1 MRDKIRHIGQWL
13 TALLI
18 VVLLV
23 GCSKS
28 SDNEGGEEPGKK
40 PVLKVYVFAPAHP
53 VVTRAADDVDA
64 SEAENK
70 IHSLHVWVFENHTR
84 EGDPHPEYDGKLVGH
99 IVLNNVDLSEAG
111 SEVSIDVSD
120 DFVAWNP
127 KKVDVYVA
135 ANVTESNCG
144 LKFDGNTDRATLE
157 GASLKCTYEND
168 NTTVNTDYFGVSSLV
183 SSVPSDGLPM
193 SGVLKNQ
200 TVYGESPV
208 FRVGD
213 AENGLANVKLVRAVS
228 KVRFVFS
235 KSSTNTDNLMVSSIT
250 LDGRDTEK
258 NLYGLP
264 NEEKLFL
271 NGVYPNDLEEV
282 NASAGYYAS
291 TSTLVSDIDGNT
303 IATNNSPAS
312 YGYDGTMTAQEYEN
326 LINKGISATPSELTE
341 LGRFYFRESDQK
353 VSGEIN
359 YSIGG
364 TPKKATFATPT
375 PTGFTRNHTWIVY
388 GYFVSSGNLLLNMVE
403 IKDWI
408 NIETPDEVYNW

>member
-1 MRDKIRHIGQWL
+1 M
-13 TALLI
+13 

-23 GCSKS
+23 GCGKS
-28 SDNEGGEEPGKK
+28 SDSEGGEEPGKK

-70 IHSLHVWVFENHTR
+70 IHSLHVWVFENHT
-84 EGDPHPEYDGKLVGH
+84 GDSSRPEDDGKLVGH

-120 DFVAWNP
+120 EFVAWNS

-157 GASLKCTYEND
+157 GASLKCTYKND
-168 NTTVNTDYFGVSSLV
+168 NTTVETDYFGVSSLV

-193 SGVLKNQ
+193 TGVLKNQ
-200 TVYGESPV
+200 PVYGESPV

-213 AENGLANVKLVRAVS
+213 TENGLANVKLVRAVS

-235 KSSTNTDNLMVSSIT
+235 KSSQNKDVLEVNSIT
-250 LDGRDTEK
+250 LDGRDAEK
-258 NLYGLP
+258 DLYGLP

-282 NASAGYYAS
+282 IASAGYYAS
-291 TSTLVSDIDGNT
+291 ASPLVSDINGNT

-326 LINKGISATPSELTE
+326 LINKGITSTPSELTE

-375 PTGFTRNHTWIVY
+375 ANGFTRNHTWIVY
-388 GYFVSSGNLLLNMVE
+388 GYFVSSGNLLLNIVE

-408 NIETPDEVYNW
+408 NIVTSEEVYNW

>member
-1 MRDKIRHIGQWL
+1 MRDEIRHIGQWL
-13 TALLI
+13 SALLL
-18 VVLLV
+18 VVLFV
-23 GCSKS
+23 GCGKS
-28 SDNEGGEEPGKK
+28 SDSEGGEEPGKK

-70 IHSLHVWVFENHTR
+70 IHNLHVWVFESS
-84 EGDPHPEYDGKLVGH
+84 DGKFVGH

-111 SEVSIDVSD
+111 SEVSIDISD
-120 DFVAWNP
+120 DFATKINNP
-127 KKVDVYVA
+127 SEDVYVDVYVA

-157 GASLKCTYEND
+157 GASLKCTYD
-168 NTTVNTDYFGVSSLV
+168 NTTVETDYFGVSSLV

-235 KSSTNTDNLMVSSIT
+235 KSSTNTDNLMVNSIT

-291 TSTLVSDIDGNT
+291 TSTLVSDINGNT

-375 PTGFTRNHTWIVY
+375 ANGFTRNHTWIVY

>member
-1 MRDKIRHIGQWL
+1 MIDEIRHIGQWL
-13 TALLI
+13 TALLM
-18 VVLLV
+18 VVLFV
-23 GCSKS
+23 GCGKS
-28 SDNEGGEEPGKK
+28 SDSEGGEEPGKK

-84 EGDPHPEYDGKLVGH
+84 EGDLHPEDDGKFVGH

-111 SEVSIDVSD
+111 SEVSIDISD
-120 DFVAWNP
+120 EFVARKPN
-127 KKVDVYVA
+127 VDVYVA

-144 LKFDGNTDRATLE
+144 ISFSATTTRTQLE
-157 GASLKCTYEND
+157 AAPIGQN
-168 NTTVNTDYFGVSSLV
+168 YFGVSSLV
-183 SSVPSDGLPM
+183 KTVPSDGLPM

-200 TVYGESPV
+200 PVYGESPV

-213 AENGLANVKLVRAVS
+213 EVNGLANVKLVRAVS

-235 KSSTNTDNLMVSSIT
+235 KSSTNTDDLMVSSIV
-250 LDGRDTEK
+250 LDGGAGDN

-271 NGVYPNDLEEV
+271 NGIYPEDQEEV
-282 NASAGYYAS
+282 NSSAGYDTGEAS
-291 TSTLVSDIDGNT
+291 LVSGISGST

-312 YGYDGTMTAQEYEN
+312 YGYDGKMTAQEYEN
-326 LINKGISATPSELTE
+326 LINAGISSTPSELTE
-341 LGRFYFRESDQK
+341 LGRFYFRESNKK

-375 PTGFTRNHTWIVY
+375 ANGFTRNHTWIVY

-408 NIETPDEVYNW
+408 NIETLDEVYNW

>member
-1 MRDKIRHIGQWL
+1 MRDEIRHIGQWL
-13 TALLI
+13 SALLM
-18 VVLLV
+18 VVLFV
-23 GCSKS
+23 GCGKS
-28 SDNEGGEEPGKK
+28 SDSEGGEEPGKK
-40 PVLKVYVFAPAHP
+40 SVLKVYVFAPAHP

-70 IHSLHVWVFENHTR
+70 IHSLHVWVFENHAN
-84 EGDPHPEYDGKLVGH
+84 ESDPDHAEDGKFVGH

-111 SEVSIDVSD
+111 SEVSIDISD
-120 DFVAWNP
+120 EFIARKP
-127 KKVDVYVA
+127 HVDVYVA

-144 LKFDGNTDRATLE
+144 ISFSATTTRTQLE
-157 GASLKCTYEND
+157 AAPIGQN
-168 NTTVNTDYFGVSSLV
+168 YFGVSSLV
-183 SSVPSDGLPM
+183 KTVPSDGLPM

-312 YGYDGTMTAQEYEN
+312 YGYDGKMTAQEYEN
-326 LINKGISATPSELTE
+326 LINAGISSTPSELTE

-375 PTGFTRNHTWIVY
+375 ANGFTRNHTWIVY

-408 NIETPDEVYNW
+408 NIETLDEVYNW

>member
-13 TALLI
+13 SALLM

-28 SDNEGGEEPGKK
+28 SDSEGGEEPAKK

-84 EGDPHPEYDGKLVGH
+84 EGDVHPEDDGKFVGH

-111 SEVSIDVSD
+111 SEVSIDISD
-120 DFVAWNP
+120 EFVARKPN
-127 KKVDVYVA
+127 VDVYVA

-168 NTTVNTDYFGVSSLV
+168 NTTVKTDYFGVSSLV
-183 SSVPSDGLPM
+183 SLVPSDGLPM

-200 TVYGESPV
+200 PVYGESPV

-213 AENGLANVKLVRAVS
+213 EDNGLANVKLVRAVS

-235 KSSTNTDNLMVSSIT
+235 KSSTNTDDLMVSSIV
-250 LDGRDTEK
+250 LDGGAGDI
-258 NLYGLP
+258 YGLP
-264 NEEKLFL
+264 NAEKLFL
-271 NGVYPNDLEEV
+271 NGIYPNDQEEV
-282 NASAGYYAS
+282 DSSAGYDNRDAS
-291 TSTLVSDIDGNT
+291 LVSGISGST
-303 IATNNSPAS
+303 IATNDSPAS

-326 LINKGISATPSELTE
+326 LINAGISSTPSKLTE
-341 LGRFYFRESDQK
+341 LGRFYFRESNQK
-353 VSGEIN
+353 LSGKIN

-364 TPKKATFATPT
+364 NPKTATFATPT
-375 PTGFTRNHTWIVY
+375 STGFARNHTWIVY

-408 NIETPDEVYNW
+408 NIETLDEVYNW

>member
-1 MRDKIRHIGQWL
+1 MIDEIRHIGQWL
-13 TALLI
+13 TALLM
-18 VVLLV
+18 VVLFV
-23 GCSKS
+23 GCGKS
-28 SDNEGGEEPGKK
+28 SDSEGGEEPGKK

-64 SEAENK
+64 STEENK
-70 IHSLHVWVFENHTR
+70 IHSLHVWVFENHA
-84 EGDPHPEYDGKLVGH
+84 EESDQYHSEDGKFVGH

-111 SEVSIDVSD
+111 SEVSIDISD
-120 DFVAWNP
+120 EFIARKP
-127 KKVDVYVA
+127 HVDVYVA

-144 LKFDGNTDRATLE
+144 ISFSATTTRTQLE
-157 GASLKCTYEND
+157 AAPIGQN
-168 NTTVNTDYFGVSSLV
+168 YFGVSSLV
-183 SSVPSDGLPM
+183 KTVPSDGLPM

-200 TVYGESPV
+200 PVYGESPV

-213 AENGLANVKLVRAVS
+213 EVNGLANVKLVRAVS

-235 KSSTNTDNLMVSSIT
+235 KSSTNTDDLMVSSIT

-312 YGYDGTMTAQEYEN
+312 YGYDGKMTAQEYEN

-388 GYFVSSGNLLLNMVE
+388 GYFVSSGNLLLNIVE

>member
-1 MRDKIRHIGQWL
+1 MIDEIRHIGQWL
-13 TALLI
+13 TALLM
-18 VVLLV
+18 VVLFV
-23 GCSKS
+23 GCGKS
-28 SDNEGGEEPGKK
+28 SDSEGGEEPGKK

-64 SEAENK
+64 STEENK
-70 IHSLHVWVFENHTR
+70 IHSLHVWVFENHA
-84 EGDPHPEYDGKLVGH
+84 EESDQYHSEDGKFVGH

-111 SEVSIDVSD
+111 SEVSIDISD
-120 DFVAWNP
+120 EFVARKPN
-127 KKVDVYVA
+127 VDVYVA

-168 NTTVNTDYFGVSSLV
+168 NTTVKTDYFGVSSLV

-291 TSTLVSDIDGNT
+291 TSTLVSVINGNT

-326 LINKGISATPSELTE
+326 LINKGITSTPSELTE
-341 LGRFYFRESDQK
+341 LGRFYFRESNQK

-375 PTGFTRNHTWIVY
+375 ANGFTRNHTWIVY

>member
-13 TALLI
+13 SALLM

-23 GCSKS
+23 GCGKS
-28 SDNEGGEEPGKK
+28 SDSEGGEEPGKK
-40 PVLKVYVFAPAHP
+40 SVLKVYVFAPAHP

-70 IHSLHVWVFENHTR
+70 IHSLHVWVFENHAN
-84 EGDPHPEYDGKLVGH
+84 ESDPYHAEDGKFVGH

-111 SEVSIDVSD
+111 SEVSIDISD
-120 DFVAWNP
+120 EFVARKPN
-127 KKVDVYVA
+127 VDVYVA

-168 NTTVNTDYFGVSSLV
+168 NTTVKTDYFGVSSLV

-235 KSSTNTDNLMVSSIT
+235 KSSTNTDNLMVNSIT
-250 LDGRDTEK
+250 LDGGNGTND
-258 NLYGLP
+258 LYGLP

-282 NASAGYYAS
+282 NTSANYYARE
-291 TSTLVSDIDGNT
+291 TPLVSDINGNT
-303 IATNNSPAS
+303 IATNDSPAS

-326 LINKGISATPSELTE
+326 LINKGITSTPSELTE

-353 VSGEIN
+353 VSGEIS

-375 PTGFTRNHTWIVY
+375 ANGFTRNHTWIVY

>member
-1 MRDKIRHIGQWL
+1 MRDEIRHIGQWL
-13 TALLI
+13 SALLL
-18 VVLLV
+18 VVLFV
-23 GCSKS
+23 GCGKS
-28 SDNEGGEEPGKK
+28 SDSEGGEEPGKK

-70 IHSLHVWVFENHTR
+70 IHNLHVWVFESS
-84 EGDPHPEYDGKLVGH
+84 DGKFVGH

-111 SEVSIDVSD
+111 SEVSIDISD
-120 DFVAWNP
+120 EFVARKPN
-127 KKVDVYVA
+127 VDVYVA

-157 GASLKCTYEND
+157 GASLKCTYD
-168 NTTVNTDYFGVSSLV
+168 NTTVETDYFGVSSLV

-235 KSSTNTDNLMVSSIT
+235 KSSTNTDNLMVNSIT

-291 TSTLVSDIDGNT
+291 TSTLVSDINGNT

-375 PTGFTRNHTWIVY
+375 ANGFTRNHTWIVY

>member
-1 MRDKIRHIGQWL
+1 MRDEIRHIGQWL

-28 SDNEGGEEPGKK
+28 SDNEGGEEPVKK

-64 SEAENK
+64 TEAENK
-70 IHSLHVWVFENHTR
+70 IHSLHVWVFESS
-84 EGDPHPEYDGKLVGH
+84 DGKFVGH

-111 SEVSIDVSD
+111 SEVSIDISD
-120 DFVAWNP
+120 DFVASKPN
-127 KKVDVYVA
+127 VDVYVA

-157 GASLKCTYEND
+157 GASLKCTYD
-168 NTTVNTDYFGVSSLV
+168 NTTVETDYFGVSSLV

-200 TVYGESPV
+200 KVYGESPV

-213 AENGLANVKLVRAVS
+213 EVNGLANVKLVRAVS

-235 KSSTNTDNLMVSSIT
+235 KSSTNTDDLEVSSIT
-250 LDGRDTEK
+250 LDGRDAEN

-326 LINKGISATPSELTE
+326 LINAGISSTPSKLTE
-341 LGRFYFRESDQK
+341 LGHFYFRESNQK
-353 VSGEIN
+353 VSGKIN
-359 YSIGG
+359 YKIGG
-364 TPKKATFATPT
+364 TSKTAIFATPT
-375 PTGFTRNHTWIVY
+375 ESGFTRNHTWIVY

-408 NIETPDEVYNW
+408 NIETPEEVYNW

>member
-1 MRDKIRHIGQWL
+1 MRDEIRHIGQWL
-13 TALLI
+13 SALLL
-18 VVLLV
+18 VVLFV
-23 GCSKS
+23 GCGKS
-28 SDNEGGEEPGKK
+28 SDSEGGEEPGKK

-70 IHSLHVWVFENHTR
+70 IHNLHVWVFESS
-84 EGDPHPEYDGKLVGH
+84 DGKFVGH

-111 SEVSIDVSD
+111 SEVSIDISD
-120 DFVAWNP
+120 DFATKINNP
-127 KKVDVYVA
+127 SEDVYVDVYVA

-157 GASLKCTYEND
+157 GASLKCTYD
-168 NTTVNTDYFGVSSLV
+168 NTTVETDYFGVSSLV

-235 KSSTNTDNLMVSSIT
+235 KSSTNTDNLMVNSIT

-291 TSTLVSDIDGNT
+291 TSTLVSDINGNT

-375 PTGFTRNHTWIVY
+375 ESGFTRNHTWIVY

>member
-13 TALLI
+13 SALLM

-28 SDNEGGEEPGKK
+28 SDSEGGEEPGKK
-40 PVLKVYVFAPAHP
+40 SVLKVYVFAPAHP

-70 IHSLHVWVFENHTR
+70 IHSLHVWVFENHAN
-84 EGDPHPEYDGKLVGH
+84 ESDPYHAEDGKFVGH

-111 SEVSIDVSD
+111 SEVSIDISD
-120 DFVAWNP
+120 EFIDR
-127 KKVDVYVA
+127 KSHVDVYVA

-144 LKFDGNTDRATLE
+144 ISFSATTTRTQLE
-157 GASLKCTYEND
+157 AAPIGQN
-168 NTTVNTDYFGVSSLV
+168 YFGVSSLV
-183 SSVPSDGLPM
+183 KTVPSDGLPM

-213 AENGLANVKLVRAVS
+213 EVNGLANVKLVRAVS

-250 LDGRDTEK
+250 LDSRDTEK

-312 YGYDGTMTAQEYEN
+312 YGYDGKMTAQEYEN
-326 LINKGISATPSELTE
+326 LINAGISSTPSELTE

-375 PTGFTRNHTWIVY
+375 ANGFTRNHTWIVY
-388 GYFVSSGNLLLNMVE
+388 GYFVSSGNLLLNIVE

-408 NIETPDEVYNW
+408 NIVTPDEVYNW